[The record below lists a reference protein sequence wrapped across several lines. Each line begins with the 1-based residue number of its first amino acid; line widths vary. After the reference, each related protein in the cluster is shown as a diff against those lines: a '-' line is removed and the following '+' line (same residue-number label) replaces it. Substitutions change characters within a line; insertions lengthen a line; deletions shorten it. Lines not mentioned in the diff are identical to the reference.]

1 MSNQGIGTATG
12 KIILMGE
19 HAVVYGEPAIAFPFG
34 GTQVTATVTLSKE
47 NNLTS
52 IYHVGLLD
60 EAPESLLNIQQL
72 TNKLQEILHA
82 PNFHLT
88 IESTIPSE
96 RGMGSSAA
104 VAVAITRAFFDWQDQ
119 ELTQADLLKWV
130 DFSEAIAHGN
140 PSGIDA
146 AATSGEAPIYFKRD
160 FPFESFPLN
169 IDAYLLVADT
179 GIKGQTRSAVRSV
192 AALMEQQPEE
202 ISGIIHQLGQ
212 LTQQA
217 RTAIIEN
224 QATLLGQLM
233 TQAQAQLKQLTVS
246 NEMLDDL
253 VTIALNHG
261 ALGAKLT
268 GGGRGGCLLVLIET
282 KAQVQQITEAFQAY
296 GVNEVWL
303 QGLGVYQHV

>member
-34 GTQVTATVTLSKE
+34 GTQVRATLTLSEE
-47 NNLTS
+47 NKLTS
-52 IYHVGLLD
+52 VYHEGALSDV
-60 EAPESLLNIQQL
+60 PESLTNIQQL
-72 TNKLQEILHA
+72 TNKLQKHLA
-82 PNFHLT
+82 TPNFHLT
-88 IESTIPSE
+88 IESSIPAE

-104 VAVAITRAFFDWQDQ
+104 VAVAITRAFFNWQVQ
-119 ELTQADLLKWV
+119 KLTQDELLHWV

-146 AATSGEAPIYFKRD
+146 AATSGDSPIYFKRD
-160 FPFESFPLN
+160 FPFEAFPLN

-192 AALMEQQPEE
+192 ADLMEKHPEE
-202 ISGIIHQLGQ
+202 ISGIVHQIGQ
-212 LTQQA
+212 LTKQA
-217 RTAIIEN
+217 KTAIMNN
-224 QATLLGQLM
+224 QAPLLGQLM
-233 TQAQAQLKQLTVS
+233 TQAQEKLHQLKVS

-253 VTIALNHG
+253 VTIALNQG

-268 GGGRGGCLLVLIET
+268 GGGRGGCLLVLTDT
-282 KAQVQQITEAFQAY
+282 KEQAQQIIQAFKTY
-296 GVNEVWL
+296 GVKDVWL
-303 QGLGVYQHV
+303 QGLGVHQHV